1 MDKRVLIIAYYWPPS
16 GGSGVQR
23 WLKFVKYLT
32 LLGWEP
38 IVVTPENPSF
48 STKDPSLLHDI
59 PPSAEVIRIP
69 IWEPHH
75 AFHAVNKWLGNK
87 AALQGDV
94 VGKGKKSF
102 WLKAGTWIRGNV
114 FIPDSRVFWVKPAV
128 RRLQPY
134 IESKGITKIITTG
147 PPHSLHLIGLKLK
160 EKIPSL
166 QWLADLRD
174 PWSEWDVT
182 RALCPT
188 PLAMNCQRR
197 HERKVL
203 KNATRAVTVG
213 NYHAKRYEA
222 LGGRPVEVISNGF
235 DEDDFKALPPL
246 NTTHFIIRQ
255 VGVIEVRDP
264 RPFMQAL
271 KQMAEENPD
280 FKNDLRIEYIGHAN
294 QIFLNEIKGDET
306 LCAVTHFLGHLP
318 HRQVIDLYPS
328 SALLLLLLSP
338 SANGQGDLSAKMFEY
353 MASRRPI
360 LAIGPEDGDAAQVLR
375 ETEAGVIVDPN
386 NAEEMKKQILR
397 FYAQWKSGA
406 PFQPLN
412 ISAYSRLNLTK
423 KLARILSEM
432 N

>member
-1 MDKRVLIIAYYWPPS
+1 MDKRVLIVVYYWPPS

-32 LLGWEP
+32 RLGWEP

-48 STKDPSLLHDI
+48 STKDNSLLDDI
-59 PPSAEVIRIP
+59 PPSLEVIRIP

-87 AALQGDV
+87 EALQGDV
-94 VGKGKKSF
+94 VGKGKKSQ
-102 WLKAGTWIRGNV
+102 WLKVGTWIRGNL
-114 FIPDSRVFWVKPAV
+114 FIPDSRVCWVKPAV
-128 RRLQPY
+128 KRLQPY

-160 EKIPSL
+160 EKIPAL
-166 QWLADLRD
+166 QWLVDLRD

-182 RALCPT
+182 RALCLT
-188 PLAMNCQRR
+188 PLAMNWQRR
-197 HERKVL
+197 CERKVL
-203 KNATRAVTVG
+203 QHATRAVTVG
-213 NYHAKRYEA
+213 NYLAKKYEA
-222 LGGRPVEVISNGF
+222 LGGRPVETLSNGF
-235 DEDDFKALPPL
+235 DDDDFHTLHPV
-246 NTTHFIIRQ
+246 NTAHFIIRQ

-280 FKNDLRIEYIGHAN
+280 FKNDLRMEYIGHAN
-294 QIFLNEIKGDET
+294 QNFLNEIKGDET
-306 LCAVTHFLGHLP
+306 LCAVTHFLGYLP
-318 HRQVIDLYPS
+318 HRQAIDLYSS

-338 SANGQGDLSAKMFEY
+338 SENGQGDLSAKMFEY

-375 ETEAGVIVDPN
+375 KTEAGVMVNPRN
-386 NAEEMKKQILR
+386 TEEIKKQIFG
-397 FYAQWKSGA
+397 FYAQWKNSA
-406 PFQPLN
+406 PFQPLDV
-412 ISAYSRLNLTK
+412 SPYSRLNLTK
-423 KLARILSEM
+423 KLTEILSEM